1 LISGEVKGGHV
12 QNRPSAFLKP
22 YLELC
27 KRKISLFSALSSAT
41 GYILAGSGKTANFMA
56 TFAGVFLLACGA
68 CALNHFQERQTDA
81 LMERTRIRPIPS
93 GTISPFRA
101 LYFSL
106 CLLMLGGLVLMLTG
120 NTIIIMLGLLA
131 IFWYN
136 GLYTYLKRK
145 SAFAAV
151 PGALVGAIPPAIGWL
166 AGGGSLTDYRLFA
179 VCFFFFM
186 WQVPHFWLLLLSH
199 QNDYEK
205 AGLPSMNR
213 IFKSEQLVRITFV
226 WIFASAVTCLLIPL
240 YELSSSHVA
249 SISLF
254 VMSVWLVW
262 NGLKLFK
269 PDKDKSA
276 FSFAFKRI
284 NIYMILVQLSLNVE
298 RIF

>member
-1 LISGEVKGGHV
+1 MTDSKTE
-12 QNRPSAFLKP
+12 PSLDIKS

-27 KRKISLFSALSSAT
+27 KLKISLFSALSSAT
-41 GYILAGSGKTANFMA
+41 GYILAGSGTTAKFIA
-56 TFAGVFLLACGA
+56 TFSGVFLLACGA
-68 CALNHFQERQTDA
+68 CALNHFQERQKDA

-93 GTISPFRA
+93 GTISPLKA

-106 CLLMLGGLVLMLTG
+106 CLLMLGGSVLMLTG
-120 NTIIIMLGLLA
+120 NTTIIMLGLLA

-136 GLYTYLKRK
+136 GLYTYLKKK

-151 PGALVGAIPPAIGWL
+151 PGALVGAIPPAMGWL
-166 AGGGSLTDYRLFA
+166 AGGGSLTDYRLSA

-205 AGLPSMNR
+205 AGFPSMSR
-213 IFKSEQLVRITFV
+213 IFKSEQIVRITFI
-226 WIFASAVTCLLIPL
+226 WIFASAVTCMLIPL
-240 YELSSSHVA
+240 YELSSSQFV
-249 SISLF
+249 SIALF

-269 PDKDKSA
+269 PDKDKAA
-276 FSFAFKRI
+276 FSSAFKRI